1 MAASTES
8 ALGGRLLQ
16 LRPAARSDVP
26 VILRFIR
33 ALAEYEKLL
42 DEVVATE
49 ATLEEHL
56 FGVQPRSEVIL
67 AEWNGVSA
75 GFALYFHNF
84 STFLC
89 RPGIY
94 LEDVFVHP
102 EFRGRGIGK
111 ALLLELARIARQRGC
126 GRFEWAVLNW
136 NTPSIEFYESLG
148 AQGMDE
154 WRLMRVTG
162 ASLDR
167 LADQGEA
174 AAAGRG

>member
-1 MAASTES
+1 MASPDPSGPLTP
-8 ALGGRLLQ
+8 ALR
-16 LRPAARSDVP
+16 LRPAVRADVP
-26 VILRFIR
+26 LILRFIR

-49 ATLEEHL
+49 AALEEHL
-56 FGVQPRSEVIL
+56 FGSQPRSEVIL

-126 GRFEWAVLNW
+126 GRFEWAVLDW
-136 NTPSIEFYESLG
+136 NKPSIQFYESLG
-148 AQGMDE
+148 AEAMDE
-154 WRLMRVTG
+154 WRLMRVSG
-162 ASLDR
+162 PALNR
-167 LADQGEA
+167 LADQGEV

>member
-1 MAASTES
+1 VATVPSTDPAAP
-8 ALGGRLLQ
+8 ALR
-16 LRPAARSDVP
+16 LRPAVRDDVP
-26 VILRFIR
+26 LILRFIR
-33 ALAEYEKLL
+33 ALAEYERLL

-49 ATLEEHL
+49 AALEEHL
-56 FGVQPRSEVIL
+56 FGAQPRSEVIL
-67 AEWNGVSA
+67 AEWDGVSA

-102 EFRGRGIGK
+102 EYRGRGIGK

-136 NTPSIEFYESLG
+136 NQPSIEFYESLG
-148 AQGMDE
+148 AQAMDE

-162 ASLDR
+162 AALER

-174 AAAGRG
+174 AATGRG

>member
-8 ALGGRLLQ
+8 ALGGRSLQ
-16 LRPAARSDVP
+16 LRPAIRSDVP
-26 VILRFIR
+26 LILRFIR

-56 FGVQPRSEVIL
+56 FGLQPRSEVIL
-67 AEWNGVSA
+67 AEWDGVSA

-84 STFLC
+84 STFLS

-111 ALLLELARIARQRGC
+111 SLLLELARIARQRGC
-126 GRFEWAVLNW
+126 GRFEWAVLDW

-162 ASLDR
+162 ASLER
-167 LADQGEA
+167 LADEGEVA
-174 AAAGRG
+174 AARRV

>member
-1 MAASTES
+1 MASLPSSGPAAP
-8 ALGGRLLQ
+8 ALR
-16 LRPAARSDVP
+16 LRPAVRTDVP
-26 VILRFIR
+26 LILRFIR

-42 DEVVATE
+42 DDVVATE
-49 ATLEEHL
+49 AALEEHL
-56 FGVQPRSEVIL
+56 FGPQPRSEVLL
-67 AEWNGVSA
+67 AEWDGVSA

-136 NTPSIEFYESLG
+136 NTPSIRFYESLG
-148 AQGMDE
+148 AAAMDE

-162 ASLDR
+162 AALER
-167 LADQGEA
+167 LADQGDA
-174 AAAGRG
+174 AAASRG